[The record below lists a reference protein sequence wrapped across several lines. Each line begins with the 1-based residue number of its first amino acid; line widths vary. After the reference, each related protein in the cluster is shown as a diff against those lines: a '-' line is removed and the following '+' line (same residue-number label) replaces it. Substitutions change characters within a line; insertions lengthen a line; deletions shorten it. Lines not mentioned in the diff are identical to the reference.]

1 MSKSKYLTQ
10 VAITVVIVIIIV
22 LSYSIYLWK
31 EITKTQIPVQQVVEN
46 VKPVPQP
53 QVEEEKESQP
63 LDKCGK
69 IDSSL
74 ALFSDSTTS
83 LSFCYKASWGTPE
96 VKESTTSPES
106 KIGTVYYISFTKIV
120 NKNRV
125 YDSPLINYS
134 TLDFELTGDRDGS
147 PFMGWSE
154 IDFDDNEAELVK
166 LFPNQNA
173 VVQKLIV
180 NNRQALKVKSDF
192 IHPLSEERITPL
204 DYFMPNVVINGT
216 AYNLHIIG
224 SSEQE
229 TDLDKLL
236 ESMTF

>member
-1 MSKSKYLTQ
+1 MNKSKYVAQ
-10 VAITVVIVIIIV
+10 VAITVAIVIIVV

-46 VKPVPQP
+46 IEPAQQP
-53 QVEEEKESQP
+53 QVKEEKESQP
-63 LDKCGK
+63 LDTCGK

-83 LSFCYKASWGTPE
+83 LSFCYKISWGTPKIE
-96 VKESTTSPES
+96 KSGVSPEAQ
-106 KIGTVYYISFTKIV
+106 IGTIYHITFTKIV

-125 YDSPLINYS
+125 YDSPSISYS

-147 PFMGWSE
+147 PFMGWSK
-154 IDFDDNEAELVK
+154 IDFNINETELAK

-173 VVQKLIV
+173 VVQKIIV
-180 NNRQALKVKSDF
+180 NNKQALKVKSDF
-192 IHPLSEERITPL
+192 VHPLSEERITPL
-204 DYFMPNVVINGT
+204 DYFIPHVIINET

-229 TDLDKLL
+229 TDLDKLI
-236 ESMTF
+236 ESIIF